1 MYNLFVNLIS
11 SHYAQNHLLILGLLV
26 FDVTVHRHQL
36 YHCLHFNIKPLPEG
50 TIFNNVTW
58 QHMDLGILPCL
69 KYFCNYLFY
78 KFGLE
83 VQKML
88 FIL

>member
-1 MYNLFVNLIS
+1 MCL
-11 SHYAQNHLLILGLLV
+11 QNHLLILGLLV

-36 YHCLHFNIKPLPEG
+36 YHRLHFNLKPPPKG

-58 QHMDLGILPCL
+58 QHLDLGILPCL
-69 KYFCNYLFY
+69 KYFCNYFFY

-83 VQKML
+83 VQQL
-88 FIL
+88 FM